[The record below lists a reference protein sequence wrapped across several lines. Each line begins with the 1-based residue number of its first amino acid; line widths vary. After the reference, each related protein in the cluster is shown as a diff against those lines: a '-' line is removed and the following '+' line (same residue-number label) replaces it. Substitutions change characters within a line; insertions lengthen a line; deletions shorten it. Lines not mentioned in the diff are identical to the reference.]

1 MSRCCKFALTE
12 ELSSCVHCLS
22 ACLSCSDRSPC
33 CVHVQPLCPPRSVS
47 ATFVGSGR
55 VAALVF
61 GSVTKTY
68 RTRVC
73 ERFRRCDLDHE
84 HSNSTFSQVTPT
96 NGAIPSN
103 KLGLVGKGP
112 SVQKT
117 SSRQRPDTR
126 KTDTQINDS
135 TLSFLSILTSLWEG
149 RGGSRECIAIRC
161 QDLMTCLNSSAK
173 CLGQWVYSNEQ
184 T

>member
-1 MSRCCKFALTE
+1 MHR
-12 ELSSCVHCLS
+12 LS
-22 ACLSCSDRSPC
+22 ACLPCSDRSPC

-61 GSVTKTY
+61 GNVTKTY

-84 HSNSTFSQVTPT
+84 HRNSTFSQDTPT
-96 NGAIPSN
+96 NGAVPSN
-103 KLGLVGKGP
+103 QLGLVRTGP
-112 SVQKT
+112 SVQKM
-117 SSRQRPDTR
+117 SSKQRPDTR

-135 TLSFLSILTSLWEG
+135 TPSLLSILTSLREG
-149 RGGSRECIAIRC
+149 RGGNRECIAISC
-161 QDLMTCLNSSAK
+161 HELMKCLNSNAK
-173 CLGQWVYSNEQ
+173 CLGQWVYSNKLP
-184 T
+184 